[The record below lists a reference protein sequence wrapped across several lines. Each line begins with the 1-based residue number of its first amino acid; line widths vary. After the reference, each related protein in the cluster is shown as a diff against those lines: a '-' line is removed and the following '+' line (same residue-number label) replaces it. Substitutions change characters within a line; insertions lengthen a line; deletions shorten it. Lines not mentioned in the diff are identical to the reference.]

1 MSSAE
6 RQHATPASGAGAEE
20 KSLTRSGDLACF
32 EVHENVWGIDVRRIR
47 QIVRAVDATP
57 LPGAPPW
64 IEGVID
70 LRESM
75 VPVVDLGLALGAAPV
90 ARGGRSRIAVVD
102 VDGFVVGL
110 RVGRALEVLSLDGR
124 AIEPPPAIAIHAGY
138 DPVAALLRRDDGSP
152 VLELALE
159 RLVARL
165 LQATPREG
173 TLA

>member
-1 MSSAE
+1 MSSADPKDGQAA
-6 RQHATPASGAGAEE
+6 RAGGADDKALARG
-20 KSLTRSGDLACF
+20 GDLACF
-32 EVHENVWGIDVRRIR
+32 QVHENVWGIDVRRIR
-47 QIVRAVDATP
+47 QIVRAVETTP

-75 VPVVDLGLALGAAPV
+75 VPVVDLGLALGGEPI

-102 VDGFVVGL
+102 VEGFVVGL

-124 AIEPPPAIAIHAGY
+124 AIEPPPAIAIQAGY

-165 LQATPREG
+165 LHATPREG
-173 TLA
+173 IGA

>member
-1 MSSAE
+1 MASAE
-6 RQHATPASGAGAEE
+6 TNGAPPTPGAGAEE
-20 KSLTRSGDLACF
+20 KSLARSGDLACF
-32 EVHENVWGIDVRRIR
+32 EVHENVFGIDVRRIR
-47 QIVRAVDATP
+47 QIVRGVGTTP

-90 ARGGRSRIAVVD
+90 SRGGRSRIAVVD
-102 VDGFVVGL
+102 VDGFVIGL
-110 RVGRALEVLSLDGR
+110 RVGRALEVLSLEGR
-124 AIEPPPAIAIHAGY
+124 AIEPPPAIAIQAGY

-173 TLA
+173 MSA

>member
-1 MSSAE
+1 MSSASPK
-6 RQHATPASGAGAEE
+6 HAAAVRAPGAEE
-20 KSLTRSGDLACF
+20 KALARSGDLACF

-47 QIVRAVDATP
+47 QIVRAVETTP
-57 LPGAPPW
+57 LPGAPVW

-75 VPVVDLGLALGAAPV
+75 VPVVDLGLALGGEPI

-102 VDGFVVGL
+102 VGGFVVGL

-124 AIEPPPAIAIHAGY
+124 AIEPPPAIALQAGY

-165 LQATPREG
+165 LHVTPREG
-173 TLA
+173 IGA